1 MIMRRIRRR
10 LFHTYAN
17 LDLPIQWQDDVIAEW
32 ARGKSIGTRR
42 DCMAVTSFLRSEL
55 RGKSLE
61 TFPEF
66 RWFTEIKSWDA
77 AIFEYCA
84 KLKDISLPDTMS
96 KITDYAFNG
105 CTSLALT
112 SLPEGITSI
121 ESWAFR
127 LCPNMRVTVIPDS
140 VTNIGQW
147 ALADWEYPTRMTI
160 PASLTTIG
168 DWGMRFNKG
177 LKYIRLKAT
186 TPPTLEAAIYL
197 GGSTQI
203 YVPNESVDA
212 YKAADVW
219 STIASRIHPV
229 SEWAEE

>member
-10 LFHTYAN
+10 LFYTYAN

-32 ARGKSIGTRR
+32 AKGKSIGTRR
-42 DCMAVTSFLRSEL
+42 DCMAVTRFSRSEL
-55 RGKSLE
+55 REKSLE

-66 RWFTEIKSWDA
+66 RWFTEIKSWDS
-77 AIFEYCA
+77 AIFECCV
-84 KLKDISLPDTMS
+84 KLKDVSLPDTMP
-96 KITDYAFNG
+96 KITDWAFEG

-121 ESWAFR
+121 GQWAFR
-127 LCPNMRVTVIPDS
+127 NCPNMRVTVIPDG
-140 VTNIGQW
+140 VTSIGQW

-160 PASLTTIG
+160 PTSLATIG

-186 TPPTLEAAIYL
+186 TPPTLENAIYL

-219 STIASRIHPV
+219 SAIASRIHPV